1 MIEDLQWIDRTSE
14 EALSLL
20 AEGLAHS
27 PILLVV
33 TYRPGYQSPWLDR
46 LHASQLALQGLSRAD
61 SLAVVQSLV
70 PKQHLSSDLEQTIL
84 TRAEGIPFFL
94 EELARAISEDPDLR
108 SEVTVPE
115 TIQDVLVA
123 RLDRLPV
130 EDRELLQIASAVG
143 KDVSVPILAAVTG
156 LPEPILSG
164 RLQHLQT
171 VGFLREENFFPT
183 QEYTFKHALTHEVSY
198 GSMLENQRYA
208 LHARVVDAIETL
220 YPDRLPEHSDALA
233 YHAFRGKVWNKAVTY
248 LRNAGDR
255 ALRSSSNGEAA
266 EFFSQALSALSNLP
280 ETAATL
286 TQAVDVRLSLRDA
299 LWALANLTQIRDHL
313 GEAEVLAKRLG
324 DRRREGWI
332 ACYLCQHA
340 WSVVDLDRA
349 LEAGERAL
357 AIAKN
362 LPDLA
367 LEVET
372 SFYLGLVHLALGE
385 VKRAAALLSANLGF
399 LTRYSRQAIA
409 NFRHDDLPRTAESWY
424 AAGRVAFLPNSATS
438 A

>member
-1 MIEDLQWIDRTSE
+1 
-14 EALSLL
+14 
-20 AEGLAHS
+20 
-27 PILLVV
+27 
-33 TYRPGYQSPWLDR
+33 
-46 LHASQLALQGLSRAD
+46 
-61 SLAVVQSLV
+61 
-70 PKQHLSSDLEQTIL
+70 
-84 TRAEGIPFFL
+84 
-94 EELARAISEDPDLR
+94 
-108 SEVTVPE
+108 
-115 TIQDVLVA
+115 
-123 RLDRLPV
+123 
-130 EDRELLQIASAVG
+130 
-143 KDVSVPILAAVTG
+143 
-156 LPEPILSG
+156 
-164 RLQHLQT
+164 
-171 VGFLREENFFPT
+171 
-183 QEYTFKHALTHEVSY
+183 
-198 GSMLENQRYA
+198 MLENQRYA

-220 YPDRLPEHSDALA
+220 YPDRLPEHWDALA
-233 YHAFRGKVWNKAVTY
+233 HHAFRGKVWNKAVTY

-299 LWALANLTQIRDHL
+299 LWALANLTKIRDHL

-385 VKRAAALLSANLGF
+385 VKRAAELLSANLVILDEV
-399 LTRYSRQAIA
+399 LTASDSQFPSRRFAANGRILVRGWTSRVLAELGDFSVGETWGLEALQLGEESDSPFALTTALAGLGALYLRKGEVQQAIPLLE
-409 NFRHDDLPRTAESWY
+409 RGLDLCRRYRFNNWFPR
-424 AAGRVAFLPNSATS
+424 
-438 A
+438 